1 MKRKFNETLILVYSL
16 IFITSFALLGWS
28 MAEQD
33 NEILRKEL
41 SIYTNKEIFK

>member
-1 MKRKFNETLILVYSL
+1 MKRKFNEMLIIVYSL
-16 IFITSFALLGWS
+16 IFITCFSLVCWS

-41 SIYTNKEIFK
+41 SRYTGTEVRR

>member
-1 MKRKFNETLILVYSL
+1 MNDHMSL
-16 IFITSFALLGWS
+16 INKLIFGLMLFAFLGWF

-41 SIYTNKEIFK
+41 SMYTSKEIFK

>member
-1 MKRKFNETLILVYSL
+1 MKNDTS
-16 IFITSFALLGWS
+16 IFAYIFLALTVFSFFGWY

>member
-1 MKRKFNETLILVYSL
+1 MNDHISL
-16 IFITSFALLGWS
+16 INKLIFGLMLFAFLGWF

-41 SIYTNKEIFK
+41 STYTDKEILR